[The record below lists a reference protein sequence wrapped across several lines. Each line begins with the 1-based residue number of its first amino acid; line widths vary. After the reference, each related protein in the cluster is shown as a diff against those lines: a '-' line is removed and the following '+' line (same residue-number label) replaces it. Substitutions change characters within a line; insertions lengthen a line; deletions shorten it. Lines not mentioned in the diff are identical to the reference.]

1 MRQRNL
7 ALVVWLDFVG
17 FSNFC
22 GGGLA
27 GFYGGWVLWVSGG
40 VVVLLVICVVVFD

>member
-1 MRQRNL
+1 M
-7 ALVVWLDFVG
+7 ALVVWLDFVR
-17 FSNFC
+17 FSSFC

-40 VVVLLVICVVVFD
+40 MVVLLVICVVVFD